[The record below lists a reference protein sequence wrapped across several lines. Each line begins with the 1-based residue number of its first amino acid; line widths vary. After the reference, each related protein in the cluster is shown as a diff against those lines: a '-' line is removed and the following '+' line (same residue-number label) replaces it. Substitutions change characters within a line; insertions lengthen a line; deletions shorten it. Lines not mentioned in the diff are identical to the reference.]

1 MIFNKKI
8 VNIRVI
14 APAASLANLAPANK
28 ELAEERLKSLGFN
41 VSFGEH
47 AFERDMFGSS
57 SIQSRVSDLH
67 EAFQNPDVDL
77 VMAAFGGTNS
87 NELLP
92 YIDYELIRNNQKIF
106 CGFSDITALQ
116 DALLK
121 KSNLINLY
129 GPCFSHFAMKQ
140 GFDYIEKAFMD
151 IIKGKQRQFNV
162 IDSEEWSDDK
172 WHKNQDDRHFMKNP
186 GREILQSGQS
196 EGIIV
201 GGNIGTLPLLFG
213 TQYMPDLTDKILFLE
228 DDGMSIDLFKRNF
241 VSLSQQPNFDKIKGI
256 VIGRFRN
263 NSDFSVDGLREF
275 FNNHVKLGQ
284 IPVITGLDFG
294 HTMPYFVFPIGG
306 KARINTDEN
315 VINISL

>member
-1 MIFNKKI
+1 MIFDKKI

-41 VSFGEH
+41 VSFGQH

-67 EAFQNPDVDL
+67 EAFQDADVDL
-77 VMAAFGGTNS
+77 VMAAFGGANS

-92 YIDYELIRNNQKIF
+92 YIDYELIKNNQKIF

-116 DALLK
+116 DALFK

-140 GFDYIEKAFMD
+140 GFDYIEKTFMD
-151 IIKGKQRQFNV
+151 IIKDKQRKFDI

-186 GREILQSGQS
+186 GREILRSGQS

>member
-41 VSFGEH
+41 VSFGKH

-57 SIQSRVSDLH
+57 SVQSRVSDLH
-67 EAFQNPDVDL
+67 EAFQDADVDL
-77 VMAAFGGTNS
+77 VMAAFGGANS

-92 YIDYELIRNNQKIF
+92 YIAYDLIKNNKKIF

-116 DALLK
+116 NALLK
-121 KSNLINLY
+121 KSELINLY
-129 GPCFSHFAMKQ
+129 GPCFSHFAMQQ
-140 GFDYIEKAFMD
+140 GFDYIEQAFMNIVKNKRREFD
-151 IIKGKQRQFNV
+151 II
-162 IDSEEWSDDK
+162 DSHEWSDDK
-172 WHKNQDDRHFMKNP
+172 WHKNQDDRHFMQNP
-186 GREILQSGQS
+186 GRVVLYPGQA
-196 EGIIV
+196 EGEIV

-213 TQYMPDLTDKILFLE
+213 TPYMPGLANKILFLE

-241 VSLSQQPNFDKIKGI
+241 VSLSQQPDFDKVKGI
-256 VIGRFRN
+256 VLGRFRN

>member
-1 MIFNKKI
+1 MIFNKGI

-14 APAASLANLAPANK
+14 APAASLANLAESNR
-28 ELAEERLKSLGFN
+28 ELAETRLKALGFK
-41 VSFGEH
+41 VSFGQH

-57 SIQSRVSDLH
+57 SVQSRVKDLH
-67 EAFQNPDVDL
+67 DAFQDPDIDL
-77 VMAAFGGTNS
+77 VMAAFGGANS

-92 YIDYELIRNNQKIF
+92 YIDYDLIKNNKKIF

-116 DALLK
+116 NALLK
-121 KSNLINLY
+121 KSELINLY
-129 GPCFSHFAMKQ
+129 GPCFSHFAMQQ
-140 GFDYIEKAFMD
+140 GFDYIEQAFMNIVKNKRREFD
-151 IIKGKQRQFNV
+151 II
-162 IDSEEWSDDK
+162 DSHEWSDDK
-172 WHKNQDDRHFMKNP
+172 WHKNQDDRHFMQNP
-186 GREILQSGQS
+186 GRVVLYPGQAEGEIG
-196 EGIIV
+196 

-213 TQYMPDLTDKILFLE
+213 TPYMPGLANKILFLE

-241 VSLSQQPNFDKIKGI
+241 VSLSQQPDFDKVKGI
-256 VIGRFRN
+256 VLGRFRN

-306 KARINTDEN
+306 KAYIDTEKNM
-315 VINISL
+315 IKISL

>member
-41 VSFGEH
+41 VSFGKH

-57 SIQSRVSDLH
+57 SVQSRVSDLH
-67 EAFQNPDVDL
+67 EAFQDAGIDL

-92 YIDYELIRNNQKIF
+92 YIDYELIKNNQKIF

-116 DALLK
+116 DALFE

-140 GFDYIEKAFMD
+140 GFDYIEKAFMA
-151 IIKGKQRQFNV
+151 IIKGKQRKFDI
-162 IDSEEWSDDK
+162 IDSEKWSDDK

-186 GREILQSGQS
+186 GREILRSGQS

-263 NSDFSVDGLREF
+263 NSDFSVDGLHEF

>member
-1 MIFNKKI
+1 MIFDKKI

-41 VSFGEH
+41 VSFGQH

-67 EAFQNPDVDL
+67 EAFQDADVDL
-77 VMAAFGGTNS
+77 VMAAFGGANS

-92 YIDYELIRNNQKIF
+92 YIDYELIKNNQKIF

-116 DALLK
+116 DALFK

-140 GFDYIEKAFMD
+140 GFDYIEKTFMG
-151 IIKGKQRQFNV
+151 IIKDKQRKFDI

-186 GREILQSGQS
+186 GREILRSGQS

>member
-1 MIFNKKI
+1 MNFDKKI

-41 VSFGEH
+41 VSFGQH

-67 EAFQNPDVDL
+67 EAFQDADVDL
-77 VMAAFGGTNS
+77 VMAAFGGANS

-92 YIDYELIRNNQKIF
+92 YIDYELIKNNQKIF

-116 DALLK
+116 DALFK

-140 GFDYIEKAFMD
+140 GFDYIEKTFMD
-151 IIKGKQRQFNV
+151 IIKDKQRKFDI

-186 GREILQSGQS
+186 GREILRSGQS

>member
-1 MIFNKKI
+1 MIFDKKI

-41 VSFGEH
+41 VSFGQH

-67 EAFQNPDVDL
+67 EAFQDADVDL
-77 VMAAFGGTNS
+77 VMAAFGGANS

-92 YIDYELIRNNQKIF
+92 YIDYELIKNNQKIF

-116 DALLK
+116 DALFK

-140 GFDYIEKAFMD
+140 GFDYIEKTFMD
-151 IIKGKQRQFNV
+151 IIKDKQRKFDI

-186 GREILQSGQS
+186 GREILRSGQS

-241 VSLSQQPNFDKIKGI
+241 VSLLQQPNFDKIKGI